1 VYLNNNYTP
10 EVYLFNS
17 NLIAYKSR
25 WLVEAS
31 YKLTLQEQ
39 RFMLCCVAKINPQID
54 IPDSITIHSEDF
66 YIQFPDMGKENS
78 ERELKKAVDRLW
90 ERSIIVKDPNQ
101 TEEFRW
107 IQRRVKYHEGEGKVT
122 VSFSKDIAK
131 YLTQLSGQFAKVTL
145 NNISGLKSVYS
156 IRIYELLQQFI
167 KAGNRLIT
175 VEDFRFLL
183 DLGDS
188 YPQFKS
194 LNRSLIQPSLR
205 EINLKS
211 NIKVK
216 VQQVKKGRKIHA
228 IHFIFEEKEQLEFNV

>member
-1 VYLNNNYTP
+1 M
-10 EVYLFNS
+10 S
-17 NLIAYKSR
+17 KLIAYKSR

-39 RFMLCCVAKINPQID
+39 RFMLCCVAKVNPQAD
-54 IPDSITIHSEDF
+54 MPKSITIHSEDF
-66 YIQFPDMGKENS
+66 YGQFPDMGRENS

-90 ERSIIVKDPNQ
+90 QRSIIVKDPNQ
-101 TEEFRW
+101 TDEFRW
-107 IQRRVKYHEGEGKVT
+107 IHKRVKYHKGEGRVT
-122 VSFSKDIAK
+122 VSFSEDIAK

-183 DLGDS
+183 DLGDA

-194 LNRSLIQPSLR
+194 LNRALIQPSLK

-211 NIKVK
+211 NLKVV
-216 VQQVKKGRKIHA
+216 VQQVKKGRSIHA
-228 IHFIFEEKEQLEFNV
+228 LHFIFKERDQMEFNV

>member
-1 VYLNNNYTP
+1 
-10 EVYLFNS
+10 
-17 NLIAYKSR
+17 
-25 WLVEAS
+25 
-31 YKLTLQEQ
+31 
-39 RFMLCCVAKINPQID
+39 MLCCVAKVNPRSD
-54 IPDSITIHSEDF
+54 VPKSITIHSEDF
-66 YIQFPDMGKENS
+66 YGQFPDMGRANS

-90 ERSIIVKDPNQ
+90 DRSIVVKDPNQ

-107 IQRRVKYHEGEGKVT
+107 IQRKVKYHKGEGKVT
-122 VSFSKDIAK
+122 VSFSEDIAK
-131 YLTQLSGQFAKVTL
+131 YLTQLSSQFAKVTL

-175 VEDFRFLL
+175 VEEFRFLL
-183 DLGDS
+183 DLGDA

-194 LNRSLIQPSLR
+194 LNRALIQPSIK

-211 NIKVK
+211 NIKVD

-228 IHFIFEEKEQLEFNV
+228 LHFIFKEKEQLEFNV